1 MKKIENSEC
10 LSDFGEW
17 IRRERERRDLS
28 QAEVAKMVG
37 IHQTY
42 YGKIELAKRVVDL
55 VAAMNICK
63 ALGLD
68 LSDFIKTHM

>member
-1 MKKIENSEC
+1 MKQIDNSEC
-10 LSDFGEW
+10 LCDFGEL
-17 IRRERERRDLS
+17 IRKERERRELTQS
-28 QAEVAKMVG
+28 EVAQMVG

-42 YGKIELAKRVVDL
+42 YSKLELAKREVDL
-55 VAAMNICK
+55 VTAIKICK